1 MRTFAP
7 QTEGI
12 PGGVPHELSSRAAPS
27 PGGEIRA
34 SSRLLCP
41 LHSLLLWPHTGPQVL
56 LILLCAHPGW
66 PLVLS
71 VPPPLPRFRPPYSLA
86 HLQPSPLLPTAR
98 RVIFPKCKCDLVIS
112 LPWLPVALPVKL
124 TSIKPIM
131 MWPLAASPSQSLI
144 GESGISSLPSLANL
158 PHSIS
163 TRTMCR
169 PPSLEAFLPPCPCR
183 AVPSV
188 FNTLPLWASRQITI
202 HTQAPFPFDPPEDTG
217 TSSLTVPLEPLQA
230 SMKVSTYYIIIALLY
245 LFISPSLMLPL
256 GLGVT

>member
-41 LHSLLLWPHTGPQVL
+41 LHSLFLWPHTGPQVL

-163 TRTMCR
+163 T
-169 PPSLEAFLPPCPCR
+169 
-183 AVPSV
+183 
-188 FNTLPLWASRQITI
+188 
-202 HTQAPFPFDPPEDTG
+202 
-217 TSSLTVPLEPLQA
+217 
-230 SMKVSTYYIIIALLY
+230 
-245 LFISPSLMLPL
+245 
-256 GLGVT
+256 